1 MWCAQRRSQQC
12 NIGSAQRDKPVV
24 AWEPEDWGGL
34 YDTAV
39 LGSSDCPPVAAL
51 VSYEDIYVERA
62 FSEGTAAL
70 LKGKAEE
77 RLKLVFDICDVDHS
91 GRLSHDELRQYLL
104 LVGQVYP
111 SEATNSDPV
120 SAGLKSL
127 LPAASLR
134 G

>member
-1 MWCAQRRSQQC
+1 MLQFDMNENASISPIRPLHPRPNHRKELPFYHREQLQGRLQTQLLR
-12 NIGSAQRDKPVV
+12 APPAR
-24 AWEPEDWGGL
+24 AARETHGGAKTRV
-34 YDTAV
+34 D
-39 LGSSDCPPVAAL
+39 
-51 VSYEDIYVERA
+51 VE
-62 FSEGTAAL
+62 L
-70 LKGKAEE
+70 M
-77 RLKLVFDICDVDHS
+77 KLVFDICDVDHS

>member
-1 MWCAQRRSQQC
+1 MLGELAPSFPEALADNLFGAFDRDRS
-12 NIGSAQRDKPVV
+12 S
-24 AWEPEDWGGL
+24 GL
-34 YDTAV
+34 DLDEFLSGMAV
-39 LGSSDCPPVAAL
+39 
-51 VSYEDIYVERA
+51 
-62 FSEGTAAL
+62 L